1 MDIANDLMTKNDFSP
16 AIVYIDQ
23 SYSSSISWAWINEAG
38 ADIGKVWKGRERLGG
53 NIWVSH
59 KINMQSA
66 AKLFQPFLWGQDLGG
81 MMGGGW
87 IF

>member
-1 MDIANDLMTKNDFSP
+1 MDIANDLMTKDDFSP

-23 SYSSSISWAWINEAG
+23 SYSRQYFMSMNINEAG

-59 KINMQSA
+59 KN
-66 AKLFQPFLWGQDLGG
+66 
-81 MMGGGW
+81 
-87 IF
+87 